1 YLSII
6 RFMPI
11 NQIHRILISFLFC
24 FLIAYTGYAQKP
36 LSSDEAF
43 KRHKELGKKNK
54 FNQNDEEHWSLYFQR
69 LELIPFITNQHAYL
83 LNSCHNMGYSLRTLG
98 LSFESLRV
106 YKLYFDY
113 YEENEPFL
121 TSETKEDNL
130 HLRSF
135 NYRSMAVAYEKLGH
149 LDSSNI
155 VHKKNLKF
163 VDSMTTIY
171 KPAAINDYG
180 MFLYGGMKNS
190 DLALKNFKE
199 AYTLTKKDFPEH
211 FLLGSICDNMA
222 TIYFEKGD
230 IEAAKILY
238 RENFEFYKKIPNETF
253 KVVDVNLL
261 VKTGSKI
268 VDIEIMQGNLKQAEL
283 AYTELQNV
291 FNKYD
296 QSLYNKEEIRLD
308 FLKSK
313 QQFLEATQK
322 VDKAYVVLKEVNRLS
337 DSINQANTSKSKE
350 RIAIINELILDRSRN
365 SFKIEKAHKET
376 IIRSQQLKLWI
387 ISITAISFVGLL
399 TALYLRRRGRIVI
412 AKNKQLIA
420 EQNLK
425 ITDLDNKQLQ
435 SEIESKQRDLSDFA
449 INLSQNQEWAKVL
462 ADKFDQLKTA
472 NGKERKTLLDD
483 FEQEINNKIKF
494 DHDTEDFY
502 QRLDKLSDSF
512 YSVLHT
518 KYPSLTKTEIR
529 LCSLIRLKINSHAIA
544 NLQNIALS
552 SLNTSRYRLR
562 KKLNLSEDDNL
573 DKFIQFL

>member
-1 YLSII
+1 MLN
-6 RFMPI
+6 
-11 NQIHRILISFLFC
+11 NQIQRILLSFLFC
-24 FLIAYTGYAQKP
+24 FLIANISYAQKT

-43 KRHKELGKKNK
+43 KRHKELGEKYK
-54 FNQNDEEHWSLYFQR
+54 FYQEGEKYYWSLYFQR
-69 LELIPFITNQHAYL
+69 LELMPFITNQHAYV
-83 LNSCHNMGYSLRTLG
+83 LNSYHHSGYSLRKLG
-98 LSFESLRV
+98 LSFESLKV
-106 YKLYFDY
+106 YKLYFEY
-113 YEENEPFL
+113 YKENEPFL
-121 TSETKEDNL
+121 TSETKEGNL

-135 NYRSMAVAYEKLGH
+135 NYRGMAVAYEKLGH

-171 KPAAINDYG
+171 KPSAINDYG

-190 DLALKNFKE
+190 DLALINFKE
-199 AYTLTKKDFPEH
+199 AYTLTKKYFPEH
-211 FLLGSICDNMA
+211 FLFGSICDNMA
-222 TIYFEKGD
+222 TIYFEKGE

-238 RENFEFYKKIPNETF
+238 RDNFEFYKKIPNETY
-253 KVVDVNLL
+253 KVVDVYLL
-261 VKTGSKI
+261 VKAGSKI
-268 VDIEIMQGNLKQAEL
+268 VEIEIMQGNLEQAEH
-283 AYTELQNV
+283 AYTKLQKA
-291 FNKYD
+291 FIKYE
-296 QSLYNKEEIRLD
+296 QSPYKKEEARLE

-313 QQFLEATQK
+313 QQLLEATQK
-322 VDKAYVVLKEVNRLS
+322 VDRAYVVLKEVNRLS
-337 DSINQANTSKSKE
+337 DSINQANTSKNNKS
-350 RIAIINELILDRSRN
+350 IAIINELVLDRSRN

-399 TALYLRRRGRIVI
+399 TALYLRRRGRIVL

-425 ITDLDNKQLQ
+425 LTDLDNKQLQ
-435 SEIESKQRDLSDFA
+435 SEIESKKRDLSDFA

-462 ADKFDQLKTA
+462 ADKFDQLKTT
-472 NGKERKTLLDD
+472 NGKERKILFDD

-502 QRLDKLSDSF
+502 ERLDKLSDSF

-518 KYPSLTKTEIR
+518 NYPSLTKTEIR
-529 LCSLIRLKINSHAIA
+529 LCSLIRLKIDNHAIA

-562 KKLNLSEDDNL
+562 KKLNLSENDNL
-573 DKFIQFL
+573 DKFIQLL